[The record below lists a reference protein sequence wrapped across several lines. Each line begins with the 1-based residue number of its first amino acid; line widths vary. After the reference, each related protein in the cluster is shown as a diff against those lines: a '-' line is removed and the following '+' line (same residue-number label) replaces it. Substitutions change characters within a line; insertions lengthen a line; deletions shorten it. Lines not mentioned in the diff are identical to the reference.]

1 MYPGMGEILMF
12 DKEDR
17 KNLARGMSL
26 LSQLGITALVC
37 VALGVLIGIGLDRW
51 LNTTPVFIIIFSVIG
66 IVTAIRTM
74 VNIAKR
80 M

>member
-1 MYPGMGEILMF
+1 MF